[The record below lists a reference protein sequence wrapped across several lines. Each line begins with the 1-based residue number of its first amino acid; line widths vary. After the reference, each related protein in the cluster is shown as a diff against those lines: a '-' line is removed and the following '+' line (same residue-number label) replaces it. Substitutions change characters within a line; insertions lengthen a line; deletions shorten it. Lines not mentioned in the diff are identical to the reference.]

1 MGLKMNG
8 LREDLINQVSAAI
21 NWNRMASENAGQG
34 RIRECREKCQWVD
47 KCLRELLQRLRVT
60 ADPKP
65 NGGKT

>member
-1 MGLKMNG
+1 MNG
-8 LREDLINQVSAAI
+8 LREDLINDISAAI
-21 NWNRMASENAGQG
+21 GWNQLASQMAG
-34 RIRECREKCQWVD
+34 RGNVRECQEKCQWVD